1 MSNRKIFRFS
11 GMPLLT
17 GVLLALFLSAKAD
30 DLKVGAAAVKITPP
44 LGIPL
49 AGQYFERGAT
59 AVHDDLYAKA
69 LVIEKGGEKVAIVS
83 CDLVDIGTDIVPA
96 VRKMAMT
103 ATGIP
108 EDHIMVSATHSHTGP
123 VIPSPGNINSSQG
136 AIPEILAAYIS
147 KLPGLIC
154 ESIIKANDNLKTA
167 VISFGMGH
175 EETISF
181 NRRFFMTDGTVG
193 WNPGKLNPKIIKP
206 AGPIDPDVA
215 VLYAETR
222 EGKPVS
228 TLVNFALHLDIA
240 GGLEISADMPYTLS
254 KILSEVK
261 SPDMITIFAQ
271 GCCGNINHINVKTA
285 EEQSGHA
292 EAERIGTVLAGEV
305 IRTCTTVKQLHIG
318 NIAVKSEIIPLP
330 LAEISTEDLPWANN
344 IVSKYGAPDAAPFM
358 DMVKAFKIIEIFER
372 KGKPIQAEIQAI
384 VLGDSCAIIS
394 LPGEIFT
401 ELGMYIKS
409 RSPYPFTIV
418 EELAN
423 VSVDYIPDMKAYT
436 EGNYEPLS
444 SRCAPGSGELL
455 AKRAIEMLWELK
467 ETKK

>member
-1 MSNRKIFRFS
+1 MKNRSVFRIPGIFMI
-11 GMPLLT
+11 GNILLF
-17 GVLLALFLSAKAD
+17 LFLSARAD
-30 DLKVGAAAVKITPP
+30 DLKIGAAAVKITPP
-44 LGIPL
+44 LGVPL
-49 AGQYFERGAT
+49 AGQYFDRGAT
-59 AVHDDLYAKA
+59 AVHDDLFSKA

-83 CDLVDIGTDIVPA
+83 CDLVDIGTDLVPA
-96 VRKMAMT
+96 VRRLAERS
-103 ATGIP
+103 TGIP
-108 EDHIMVSATHSHTGP
+108 EDHIMVNATHSHTGP

-136 AIPEILAAYIS
+136 PIPEILKSYIS

-154 ESIIKANDNLKTA
+154 ESIKQANANLKPA
-167 VISFGMGH
+167 LISCGMGH

-215 VLYAETR
+215 VLFAETP
-222 EGKPVS
+222 EGKPIS

-254 KILSEVK
+254 KILGEVK
-261 SPDMITIFAQ
+261 SPDMITLFAQ

-285 EEQSGHA
+285 GKQSGHA

-305 IRTCTTVKQLHIG
+305 IRTFSGMKPLSVE
-318 NIAVKSEIIPLP
+318 NISVRSEIVPLP
-330 LAEISTEDLPWANN
+330 LAEISAEELPWARE
-344 IVSKYGAPDAAPFM
+344 IASRYGKPDAAPFM
-358 DMVKAFKIIEIFER
+358 DMVKAFKIIEINDR
-372 KGKPIQAEIQAI
+372 KGKPLEAEIQAI
-384 VLGDSCAIIS
+384 ALGDSCAVVS

-409 RSPYPFTIV
+409 RSPYPFTII

-423 VSVDYIPDMKAYT
+423 VSVDYIPDMKAYM
-436 EGNYEPLS
+436 EGNYEPVS

-455 AKRAIEMLWELK
+455 AKKAIEMLWDLK
-467 ETKK
+467 RN